1 MSEPNY
7 SKVVENYALLIID
20 GMDYKTM
27 EQFVFDTLVSS
38 LTQGY
43 ETVDELIEEIKEEYG
58 EETLNTILNQ
68 WHPTSPRLNPN
79 LEHKET

>member
-7 SKVVENYALLIID
+7 STVVENYAHLIID

-38 LTQGY
+38 LTQDY

-68 WHPTSPRLNPN
+68 WHLISPRLNPN
-79 LEHKET
+79 SEHKVI

>member
-1 MSEPNY
+1 MISLPNPKAMSEPNY

-27 EQFVFDTLVSS
+27 EQFVFDTLVSN
-38 LTQGY
+38 LTQDY

-68 WHPTSPRLNPN
+68 
-79 LEHKET
+79 